1 MIAEQIK
8 ALLAELGYPV
18 ANDVYTGT
26 EKEYLVFNYQ
36 TIPSNFADDEP
47 QHERVLVQVHLF
59 ARHTVSTTKLEK
71 QIKRALFDAGYTW
84 PSRMNAT
91 EETRS
96 STGTT
101 RHIVFECETAE
112 SM

>member
-1 MIAEQIK
+1 MIAEQLK
-8 ALLAELGYPV
+8 SLLEALGYPV
-18 ANDVYTGT
+18 ANDVYTGAA
-26 EKEYLVFNYQ
+26 KEYLVFNFQ

-47 QHERVLVQVHLF
+47 QHERILVQVHLF

-71 QIKRALFDAGYTW
+71 QIKRVLFEAGYTW
-84 PSRMNAT
+84 PNRMNAT

-101 RHIVFECETAE
+101 RHIVFECETAGTL
-112 SM
+112 